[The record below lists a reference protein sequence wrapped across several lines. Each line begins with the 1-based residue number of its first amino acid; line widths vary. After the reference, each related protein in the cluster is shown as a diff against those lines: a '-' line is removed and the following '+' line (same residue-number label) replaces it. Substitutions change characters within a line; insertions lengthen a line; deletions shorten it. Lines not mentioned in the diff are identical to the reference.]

1 MDAQKLAKVLAMAAS
16 DNEAEA
22 LHALRTAK
30 RLLDGHGVD
39 FVEVARRVADAHPA
53 AAGSSRAQV
62 EDLEDA
68 IFDLRNE
75 IRHLRAE
82 NERLKQGRAAAP
94 PAAEPASFADAARD
108 AAAAIRLRAELAEAR
123 DRIELLENDVLA
135 LKAHEAQA
143 REHLKQEMAEAGR
156 MATRVE
162 DLESRR
168 LRLEAE
174 NRRLS
179 IDGQSLA
186 AQLAEAR
193 ERLAELSARL
203 LASETRI
210 AMDVRARKPGSR
222 AKAKASASQYA
233 LL

>member
-16 DNEAEA
+16 ENEAEA
-22 LHALRTAK
+22 VHALRTAK
-30 RLLDGHGVD
+30 RLLDCHGVD
-39 FVEVARRVADAHPA
+39 FVEVARRVADGHPA
-53 AAGSSRAQV
+53 TTGSSRAQV

-68 IFDLRNE
+68 VFDLRNE

-82 NERLKQGRAAAP
+82 NERLKQGRGAA

-123 DRIELLENDVLA
+123 DRIEMLENDVLA
-135 LKAHEAQA
+135 LRAHEAQA

-156 MATRVE
+156 MASRVE

-193 ERLAELSARL
+193 ERLAELSAQV

-210 AMDVRARKPGSR
+210 AMDARARKPSPR